1 LIRFSSYVEAED
13 TGPAALVTPPL
24 VMSGKLMLR
33 VTAGMAFTV
42 AVSMG
47 MVGTAEGTIVGARA

>member
-1 LIRFSSYVEAED
+1 MKGKCRVTVRLRANRLIRFSSYVEAED

-42 AVSMG
+42 
-47 MVGTAEGTIVGARA
+47 T